1 MEIAEQGTLID
12 ALCRSPQQHA
22 GNHCQLCHY
31 PHGPLEAH
39 LWMVAG
45 VVPKLAGL
53 IGERAR
59 AVCTLIGISQSTLAR
74 KIAASSP
81 LSTEQGARVY
91 CVVLALDAALSLHE
105 GDIVKYMSWLNKP
118 ARGMGGEEPVNVL
131 STAMG
136 VQAVIDLAGQIEH
149 GVY

>member
-1 MEIAEQGTLID
+1 M
-12 ALCRSPQQHA
+12 PHA
-22 GNHCQLCHY
+22 VHHPRTRVTAVSSVITSLGI

-39 LWMVAG
+39 LWIVAG
-45 VVPKLAGL
+45 VEPSIVPKLAGL
-53 IGERAR
+53 IGESAR
-59 AVCTLIGISQSTLAR
+59 AVCALIGISQSTLAR

-105 GDIVKYMSWLNKP
+105 GDIVKSLSWLSRP
-118 ARGMGGEEPVNVL
+118 ARGLGGEKPVNVL

>member
-1 MEIAEQGTLID
+1 MPYTVHHPRTRTTNVSSLIITLGI
-12 ALCRSPQQHA
+12 
-22 GNHCQLCHY
+22 

-39 LWMVAG
+39 LWIVAG
-45 VVPKLAGL
+45 VEPSIVPKLAGL
-53 IGERAR
+53 IGESAR
-59 AVCTLIGISQSTLAR
+59 AVCALIGISQSTLVR
-74 KIAASSP
+74 KTAASSP

-91 CVVLALDAALSLHE
+91 YVVLALDAALSLNE
-105 GDIVKYMSWLNKP
+105 GDIVKCISWLNRP
-118 ARGMGGEEPVNVL
+118 ARGLGGEKPVNVL